1 MKMRVWEGIRLFE
14 NIVCKSPEDLFLLIQ
29 EALRLGRGVLVRIF
43 SKNERSAYVHLL
55 FDEEKLLLAEVVF
68 IRTGGRLTGE
78 LAVRYLLDV
87 LSFPVIADVYSLG
100 DEEVK
105 KTVLSNL
112 ELYDETPNVLL
123 FELFSPKLWRSSP
136 TSLKSDSLV
145 HSLE

>member
-1 MKMRVWEGIRLFE
+1 MRVWEGIRLFE

-43 SKNERSAYVHLL
+43 SKDERSAYVHLL

-68 IRTGGRLTGE
+68 IRTGGRLRGE
-78 LAVRYLLDV
+78 SAIRYLLDV

-105 KTVLSNL
+105 RTVLSNL
-112 ELYDETPNVLL
+112 ELYEETPHVLL
-123 FELFSPKLWRSSP
+123 FELFSPKLWQSSP
-136 TSLKSDSLV
+136 TSLKSDLLV
-145 HSLE
+145 RSLE